1 MNLKIKC
8 DTPKEQV
15 LVLRKFKKLVPECR
29 WGFGKETL
37 DFIPFVEYGYDV
49 VFLYLEVKV
58 INYDLPDSQDND
70 CMHYPSFTASDFLR
84 YDWKM
89 EDDKDENESLR
100 LGLQKIREN
109 FNKSL
114 NELEESLRVKKE
126 SL

>member
-15 LVLRKFKKLVPECR
+15 LVLRKFKKLVPEVN
-29 WGFGKETL
+29 WNGGVPLE
-37 DFIPFVEYGYDV
+37 DFMPFVDNNEIAIHLFLHNLGYVTYNDV
-49 VFLYLEVKV
+49 YKS
-58 INYDLPDSQDND
+58 NDPDF
-70 CMHYPSFTASDFLR
+70 HEFTASDFLR
-84 YDWKM
+84 DDWKL

-126 SL
+126 Q